1 MDSNC
6 LQPLFKSENE
16 IKEEIET
23 AKKTG
28 TRSGHQP
35 NIDFAIYAKIR
46 NMSSNMSGP
55 QLVYKIISESEY
67 VTDPSNNRAEII
79 ENWYSKNIDERS
91 TVISFI
97 KNSGQ

>member
-1 MDSNC
+1 
-6 LQPLFKSENE
+6 
-16 IKEEIET
+16 
-23 AKKTG
+23 
-28 TRSGHQP
+28 
-35 NIDFAIYAKIR
+35 
-46 NMSSNMSGP
+46 MSSNMSGP

-97 KNSGQ
+97 KNSG